1 MILTNRKIINDLP
14 TVSSFMMQ
22 NDMLT
27 HWPRREVEIWVRI
40 GGKIQEV
47 NDKNIA
53 ISSEA
58 TL

>member
-14 TVSSFMMQ
+14 PVSSFMMQ

-40 GGKIQEV
+40 GEKIQEV